1 MPVRVGLSKGFNREA
16 YLKHCPFDALHDD
29 PHIEV
34 RYLTAG
40 IEDGILAADEM
51 AALAPTG
58 RSSHLDAALQ
68 YISSVI

>member
-16 YLKHCPFDALHDD
+16 YLKHCPFDALHND

-34 RYLTAG
+34 GYLTAG

-51 AALAPTG
+51 AALAPG
-58 RSSHLDAALQ
+58 R
-68 YISSVI
+68 

>member
-16 YLKHCPFDALHDD
+16 YLKHCPFDALHND

-34 RYLTAG
+34 RYLTAR

-51 AALAPTG
+51 AALAPG
-58 RSSHLDAALQ
+58 RSSHLDAAQ